1 MAMGNKQGIVNS
13 SINLGSCYQY
23 MHKFDSALYY
33 AKQVMEMAFV
43 PQDVHEGKA
52 NYASALIGLKDMQ
65 KQKRY
70 LQQSYQ
76 C

>member
-1 MAMGNKQGIVNS
+1 
-13 SINLGSCYQY
+13 

-43 PQDVHEGKA
+43 PQDVHEGK